1 MSSGESPPLTRGIR
15 RVSHAPVERDSAL
28 VTPFADLPSLTVR
41 WDGLVVAIDA
51 TTLNAVARKAVRNV
65 PEIEEILVEPENSRL
80 GLAVKI
86 RKGIRIP
93 FRSHLESLRFKDG
106 YLGFAIVDLR
116 IFGVIPIPNWV
127 LGKIVKHQ
135 PPGRAFFY
143 PDERV
148 VVLNLNPFLPP
159 ELSVHVRDVVCE
171 NGEIRFVF
179 GPCQYRLDRVIEEM
193 GRDPFEDE

>member
-1 MSSGESPPLTRGIR
+1 MSSGDSGPLTRGVR
-15 RVSHAPVERDSAL
+15 RVSHGSVKPGAEL

-41 WDGLVVAIDA
+41 WDGLVVAVDA

-65 PEIEEILVEPENSRL
+65 PEIEEILVEPENGRL
-80 GLAVKI
+80 GLTVRV
-86 RKGIRIP
+86 RKRIRIL
-93 FRSHLESLRFKDG
+93 FRGHLESLRLKDG
-106 YLGFAIVDLR
+106 FLGFAIVDLKV
-116 IFGVIPIPNWV
+116 FGVIPIPNWILRKV
-127 LGKIVKHQ
+127 VMHQ

-148 VVLNLNPFLPP
+148 VVINLNPVLPP

-171 NGEIRFVF
+171 HGEIKFVF
-179 GPCQYRLDRVIEEM
+179 GPCHYRLDRIIEEM

>member
-1 MSSGESPPLTRGIR
+1 MERGSGLVAPL
-15 RVSHAPVERDSAL
+15 
-28 VTPFADLPSLTVR
+28 ADLPSLTVR

-51 TTLNAVARKAVRNV
+51 TTLNAVARKAVRNLH
-65 PEIEEILVEPENSRL
+65 EIEEILVEPENGRL
-80 GLAVKI
+80 GLTVRV
-86 RKGIRIP
+86 RKGIRVL

-106 YLGFAIVDLR
+106 YLGFAIVDLKV
-116 IFGVIPIPNWV
+116 FGVVPIPSWI
-127 LGKIVKHQ
+127 LRKIVDRQ

-143 PDERV
+143 SDERV
-148 VVLNLNPFLPP
+148 VVLNLNPVLPP